1 MSMPLGNRPAPAS
14 WLPILNPT
22 GLLLLPEPA
31 EPPDL
36 AFAAAAPAS
45 LDEAIIAP
53 ARVGEGVGV
62 GRFGRLGEGGGMPG
76 AVVENADIFQ
86 SETIL
91 TNGPLPLK
99 LGNPFGEKSVA
110 TIRAFAVAQH
120 NTGWIRLI
128 RMMLECRLK

>member
-14 WLPILNPT
+14 RLSILNPT
-22 GLLLLPEPA
+22 GLLLLP

-45 LDEAIIAP
+45 LDEAVISS

-62 GRFGRLGEGGGMPG
+62 GRLGEGGGMPG

-99 LGNPFGEKSVA
+99 LGNSRILGEKKVWQP
-110 TIRAFAVAQH
+110 FAVDSDDSDV
-120 NTGWIRLI
+120 TR
-128 RMMLECRLK
+128 RLK

>member
-1 MSMPLGNRPAPAS
+1 MSTYKEMIEHARESDAIMSMPLGNRPAPAS

-22 GLLLLPEPA
+22 GLLLLPEPP

-62 GRFGRLGEGGGMPG
+62 GRLGRLGEGGGMPG

-99 LGNPFGEKSVA
+99 LGNPFGEKSGGNHSR
-110 TIRAFAVAQH
+110 IRGGF
-120 NTGWIRLI
+120 G
-128 RMMLECRLK
+128 